1 MAIEDILEIEDSADD
16 RREFERKPLTV
27 EIRFDGG
34 DATGRATTRDI
45 GLGGLYMATT
55 AELPEGTTLQL
66 RIMLGAEELNV
77 NGLVVYFDPGHGV
90 GVRFHGLTEKAEEL
104 LRRNLPRT

>member
-1 MAIEDILEIEDSADD
+1 VVTEDILEIEDSADD

-45 GLGGLYMATT
+45 GLGGLYMATN
-55 AELPEGTTLQL
+55 AELHEGTPLQM
-66 RIMLGAEELNV
+66 RIMFGETEFNV
-77 NGLVVYFDPGHGV
+77 TGTVVYFDAGHGV
-90 GVRFHGLTEKAEEL
+90 GVRFHDLDETAENL
-104 LRRNLPRT
+104 LRRNLPQT